1 MRAPTYEAWEH
12 TPIQGNRRAPE
23 GLFVYPATQ
32 SRFDSVKEQHM
43 HSKQEHIPKGPLAFG
58 LFLTKPFWFMTALS
72 FVFVI
77 IAQSLETSTYYIFKQ
92 IIDTAGM
99 FASGAEAASAVL
111 VWVVLYP
118 IAAIGHSL
126 VYRASGLSA
135 MQWITRAQKY
145 GRDALF
151 RYLSLHSPAY
161 FSNRFAGALSNK
173 VWNATDGVGN
183 LAENAL
189 WSYTNLGVAFIGS
202 VLLVYLAHPIL
213 AGIFAFFVAVLLVIS
228 VSLAKRNRRLST
240 ERTLERSKL
249 TGLLVDIV
257 TNMPAVRQFARRDV
271 EIARVEKGS
280 RALQRAALRAWLGGE
295 IMLIVGN
302 VVMGLFM
309 ISMLVASFGLWKD
322 GSITTGSFVM
332 ILTLMAS
339 LTGWFSF
346 IGNSMNS
353 FAREYGSIKEGLE
366 EILVPH
372 DLSDFPK
379 AKALA
384 VPDGAIMFDRV
395 SFMYGTRT
403 VFKDLS
409 LAIPAGQRVGV
420 VGSSGSGKTTLV
432 SLLLR
437 QEDVHEGS
445 VKIDG
450 QNIRKVTLLSLNE
463 AIAVVPQDPSLF
475 HRTLK
480 ENIAY
485 GNPNATDEE
494 IIAAAAQAQAHEFI
508 MAAQGGYDTLV
519 GERGVKLSGG
529 QRQRVAIARA
539 ILKAAPI
546 LVLDEATSSLDSES
560 EVEIQKALQALMAG
574 KTVIAIA
581 HRLSTI
587 KEMDRIIVLDGGNIV
602 QDGTHE
608 ELLKEGN
615 GVYARLWNHQAG
627 GFLQD
632 DESA

>member
-1 MRAPTYEAWEH
+1 M
-12 TPIQGNRRAPE
+12 
-23 GLFVYPATQ
+23 YPAPLCFLDDGT
-32 SRFDSVKEQHM
+32 SSITRRYSM
-43 HSKQEHIPKGPLAFG
+43 HSKKEHIPKGPLAFG
-58 LFLTKPFWFMTALS
+58 LFLAKRFWFMAVLS
-72 FVFVI
+72 FMFVI
-77 IAQSLETSTYYIFKQ
+77 IAQSLETSTYYIFKK

-99 FASGAEAASAVL
+99 FASGTEAASAVL

-118 IAAIGHSL
+118 VAAIGHSL
-126 VYRASGLSA
+126 AYRASGLSA
-135 MQWITRAQKY
+135 MQWITRATQR
-145 GRDALF
+145 GRDVLF
-151 RYLSLHSPAY
+151 RYLSLHSSAY

-173 VWNATDGVGN
+173 IWNATDGVGN

-202 VLLVYLAHPIL
+202 VVLVYLTHPML
-213 AGIFAFFVAVLLVIS
+213 AWIFAFFIVVLLIVS

-240 ERTLERSKL
+240 ELTFERSKL
-249 TGLLVDIV
+249 TGFLVDIV
-257 TNMPAVRQFARRDV
+257 TNMPAVRQFTRRDA
-271 EIARVEKGS
+271 EIARVEEGNE
-280 RALQRAALRAWLGGE
+280 ALRRAALRVWLGGE

-309 ISMLVASFGLWKD
+309 LSMLVVSFGLWKD
-322 GSITTGSFVM
+322 GSVTTGSFVM
-332 ILTLMAS
+332 VLTLMAS

-366 EILVPH
+366 EILAPH
-372 DLSDFPK
+372 DLTDVPR
-379 AKALA
+379 AKTLA
-384 VPDGAIMFDRV
+384 VPYGAIMFDRV

-409 LAIPAGQRVGV
+409 LVIPAGQRVGV

-437 QEDVHEGS
+437 QEDVHGGS
-445 VKIDG
+445 VNIDG
-450 QNIRKVTLLSLNE
+450 QNIRTVTRASLNE

-494 IIAAAAQAQAHEFI
+494 IIAAALKAQAHQFI

-560 EVEIQKALQALMAG
+560 EAEIQKALQVLMTG

-581 HRLSTI
+581 HRLSTLR
-587 KEMDRIIVLDGGNIV
+587 EMDRILVLENGEIV
-602 QDGTHE
+602 QDGSHN
-608 ELLKEGN
+608 ELLKDADGM
-615 GVYARLWNHQAG
+615 YARLWDRQAG
-627 GFLQD
+627 GFLQ
-632 DESA
+632 EN